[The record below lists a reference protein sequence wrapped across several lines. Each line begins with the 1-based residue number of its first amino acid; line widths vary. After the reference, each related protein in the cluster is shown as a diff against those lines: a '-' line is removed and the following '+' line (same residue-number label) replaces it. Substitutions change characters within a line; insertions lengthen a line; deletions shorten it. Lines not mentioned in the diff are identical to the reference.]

1 MELATLGTTLA
12 HDVRIRFSGEL
23 WTPADEGYDD
33 ARRVKN
39 GMIDRRPALIGRPA
53 DEDDVTA
60 LVDLARE
67 RGLEL
72 AVRCGGH
79 GVSGHGT
86 SDGGVVIDLSGLNSI
101 EVDPDAKT
109 AKAGGGVTWGEL
121 DAATQEYGLA
131 VTGGRVPSTGIA
143 GLTLGSGSGW
153 LERTYGLTCDS
164 LMSAR
169 VVLANG

>member
-1 MELATLGTTLA
+1 MELATLGSTLA

-23 WTPADEGYDD
+23 WTPEDDGYDE

-53 DEDDVTA
+53 DEDDVVA
-60 LVDLARE
+60 LVSLARE

-86 SDGGVVIDLSGLNSI
+86 SDGGVVGDLSGLGSI
-101 EVDPDAKT
+101 AVERDA
-109 AKAGGGVTWGEL
+109 
-121 DAATQEYGLA
+121 
-131 VTGGRVPSTGIA
+131 RI
-143 GLTLGSGSGW
+143 
-153 LERTYGLTCDS
+153 
-164 LMSAR
+164 
-169 VVLANG
+169 